1 MGHEKQRSESH
12 SNDSEAEF
20 LNYLDN
26 EVPDSVPEGREVPE
40 EEEPDYEKQNRKNE
54 KTKKKRGREDS
65 STKEHVSEK
74 NEKTKKKGGEDSS
87 PTKNPDLPPPTKRGR
102 PSKPTINKTTV
113 PTLPIF
119 KTTRIRNTGKY
130 VNRSSRKQLPKNKVS
145 CIDCK
150 TYDLEECLLCGKE
163 QHICDG
169 GVVMKIQADYE
180 WLWVCLECV
189 VITADDNAM
198 KNIRETVDKEKKK
211 LEEETGIYTCNLC
224 ACKILNQRAIKCNQ
238 CSGWVH
244 QKCGGVK
251 DHVTALKLKPTYKC
265 KKCEKKNEENEKPKE
280 QQEKIDMD
288 MGKTI
293 LEYNGINIT
302 KNDIESTKEGRW
314 LNDSIMSC
322 GLQVLE
328 SKYRCKEN
336 NITLVDPTI
345 TQLIKNHKK
354 NTIKTVIK
362 DIDIKESEWIFF
374 AVSNHNDDLMD
385 TAKLG
390 TGGSHFSL
398 LVYNKKRNTFFDF
411 DPMFYTNMVSVDKL
425 HENLKEFVVK
435 GSKVENKICSQQN
448 NGYDCG
454 PYTLLF
460 TEKLI
465 QKIIEGE
472 DISTTR
478 IKVDAD
484 EAKGWRLNL
493 QNIILNMIK
502 AQGKGNN
509 DYNTLKDKGK
519 DGSNLQPP
527 SSGNEDNTKK
537 NKTLRDN
544 TNSNSG
550 DKGMDRSN
558 NINMGKGNNNTPCW
572 HHNNRICKFG
582 INCTKTHKPVCEQ
595 KKAYGVCRDQKC
607 KLLHQKVCRQYFSFG
622 YCTNNNKCWYTHP
635 LKRWQN
641 DSTSLNGLS
650 HGNNRDRSTYGYQNG
665 DRNEYIY
672 GQQGHPYGEGSYNS
686 QNDHHSYRNMDGG
699 SRGRQSAHQGYP
711 YGTQWD
717 KKGQPNGYQN
727 EYVYGQQGHPY
738 GDGSYNNQNDHRSY
752 RNRDGGSRDRQST
765 HRDYSYGTQW
775 DNKGQP
781 NFLERK
787 HASMDMRQMVIEM
800 MGAMKKMNAG
810 MERLERG
817 QVNRWT
823 H

>member
-1 MGHEKQRSESH
+1 M
-12 SNDSEAEF
+12 
-20 LNYLDN
+20 
-26 EVPDSVPEGREVPE
+26 
-40 EEEPDYEKQNRKNE
+40 
-54 KTKKKRGREDS
+54 KT
-65 STKEHVSEK
+65 STLIV
-74 NEKTKKKGGEDSS
+74 
-87 PTKNPDLPPPTKRGR
+87 
-102 PSKPTINKTTV
+102 
-113 PTLPIF
+113 
-119 KTTRIRNTGKY
+119 
-130 VNRSSRKQLPKNKVS
+130 
-145 CIDCK
+145 
-150 TYDLEECLLCGKE
+150 
-163 QHICDG
+163 
-169 GVVMKIQADYE
+169 
-180 WLWVCLECV
+180 
-189 VITADDNAM
+189 M
-198 KNIRETVDKEKKK
+198 KNIRETVDTEKKK
-211 LEEETGIYTCNLC
+211 MEKETGIYTCNIC
-224 ACKILNQRAIKCNQ
+224 ACKIKNQRAIKCNQ
-238 CSGWVH
+238 CSDWGH
-244 QKCGGVK
+244 QKCAGVK
-251 DHVTALKLKPTYKC
+251 DHATALRLMSTYKC
-265 KKCEKKNEENEKPKE
+265 KKCEEKNEENVRPKK

-293 LEYNGINIT
+293 LGYNGINIS
-302 KNDIESTKEGRW
+302 KNDIESKKEGRW

-328 SKYRCKEN
+328 SKYHCKEN

-411 DPMFYTNMVSVDKL
+411 DPMFYTNIVSVDKL

-435 GSKVENKICSQQN
+435 GSKVESKICSQQN

-472 DISTTR
+472 DIITTR
-478 IKVDAD
+478 IRVDAD
-484 EAKGWRLNL
+484 EVKGWRLNL

-527 SSGNEDNTKK
+527 SSGNEDDTKK

-699 SRGRQSAHQGYP
+699 SRGRQSAQGYS

-781 NFLERK
+781 NFLERQ